1 MPRVL
6 VPLSS
11 QRQTAALRRN
21 VGTKF
26 VRKMAGIADS
36 LDLKNCFNVGVIALE
51 IDVKTAKHPK
61 LEQLSTAAERRCRLR
76 EKRRLHQ
83 FR

>member
-1 MPRVL
+1 
-6 VPLSS
+6 
-11 QRQTAALRRN
+11 
-21 VGTKF
+21 
-26 VRKMAGIADS
+26 MAGIADS